1 LKISTNLNDKS
12 DKGSSY
18 SSNKLMAMA
27 KGTSSGLHLN
37 NSGKKIVNNSNL
49 SFNDFLLMQKIQN
62 NSTKSV
68 NPYNIS
74 KNK

>member
-1 LKISTNLNDKS
+1 MNMMMTNNDLRL
-12 DKGSSY
+12 DKVY
-18 SSNKLMAMA
+18 AQN
-27 KGTSSGLHLN
+27 LN

-49 SFNDFLLMQKIQN
+49 SFNDFLLMQKNQN

-68 NPYNIS
+68 NPYNLS